1 MEIFAKRLR
10 ELREERGITKQKL
23 GEEIGTSGVSIGYY
37 ERGERVPDIDVLA
50 KLAELFEV
58 TSDYLIGITDYR
70 ENKDMSVQL
79 RIAEAMRGA
88 LCTRRHVLG
97 LGSVIEV
104 TEELW
109 LKIADA
115 VEGKCGAWQEKW
127 N

>member
-10 ELREERGITKQKL
+10 ELREERAITQGELADKIGISRQSVTL
-23 GEEIGTSGVSIGYY
+23 Y
-37 ERGERVPDIDVLA
+37 ERETRTPDIDVLA
-50 KLAELFEV
+50 KFAEFFEV

-79 RIAEAMRGA
+79 RIAGAMRGA
-88 LCTRRHVLG
+88 LFTRRHVLG
-97 LGSVIEV
+97 LGNVIEV

>member
-10 ELREERGITKQKL
+10 ELREERGLTQAELAERL
-23 GEEIGTSGVSIGYY
+23 GIARNSIFSYETS
-37 ERGERVPDIDVLA
+37 RRVPDIEVLA
-50 KLAELFEV
+50 KLAEFFEV
-58 TSDYLIGITDYR
+58 NSDYLIGLTDYC

-79 RIAEAMRGA
+79 RIAEEMRRT
-88 LCTRRHVLG
+88 LCPRRHVWG
-97 LGSVIEV
+97 LGNVIEV

>member
-10 ELREERGITKQKL
+10 ELREERGLIQ
-23 GEEIGTSGVSIGYY
+23 GELADKIGISRQSVTLY
-37 ERGERVPDIDVLA
+37 ERETRVPDIEVLA
-50 KLAELFEV
+50 KLAEFFEV
-58 TSDYLIGITDYR
+58 TSDYLIGLTDYR

-79 RIAEAMRGA
+79 EIAEAMRGA

-97 LGSVIEV
+97 LGNVIEV

-115 VEGKCGAWQEKW
+115 VEGKCGAWQEKCV
-127 N
+127 